1 MIIVLILIGL
11 LSAKVAN
18 NDFALAAVA
27 GFVETNWS
35 TKYKNTMII
44 KSYN

>member
-1 MIIVLILIGL
+1 ML
-11 LSAKVAN
+11 LAY

-35 TKYKNTMII
+35 TKYKITMNI

>member
-1 MIIVLILIGL
+1 MFTFAG
-11 LSAKVAN
+11 

-27 GFVETNWS
+27 GLVETNWS
-35 TKYKNTMII
+35 TKYKNTTRI